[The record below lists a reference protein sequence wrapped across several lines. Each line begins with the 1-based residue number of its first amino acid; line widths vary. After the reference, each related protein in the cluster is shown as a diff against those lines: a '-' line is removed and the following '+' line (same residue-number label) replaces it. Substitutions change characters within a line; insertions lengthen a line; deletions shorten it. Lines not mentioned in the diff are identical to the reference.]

1 MRLTLICFSGTD
13 EVEIGLMQSFY
24 SIDEGSGEAEVCIQ
38 VISGEISGR
47 NISVN
52 YTTIDGSAKG
62 N

>member
-1 MRLTLICFSGTD
+1 MNELICFSGTD

>member
-1 MRLTLICFSGTD
+1 MRLTLLFFSGTD

-47 NISVN
+47 NISVD